1 MGKSLAW
8 PQHQMKE
15 AADIKCCKNA
25 ASSHCQEYDTSLCSL
40 MAVLNESAS
49 VLVLSDAMMKC
60 AKFTKIVLPKIAKQ
74 EINIFQKS
82 QTNCIRSVNNLYSGG
97 IASRQKY
104 NSVRSLLMMCL
115 DDAEVKRKHIEFM
128 SNNPVPRL
136 LPIVY

>member
-1 MGKSLAW
+1 
-8 PQHQMKE
+8 MKE

-40 MAVLNESAS
+40 MALNESAS
-49 VLVLSDAMMKC
+49 VLVLSDAMIKS
-60 AKFTKIVLPKIAKQ
+60 AKFIKIVLPKIAKQ
-74 EINIFQKS
+74 EINIFEKS

-115 DDAEVKRKHIEFM
+115 DDAEVKSILN
-128 SNNPVPRL
+128 S
-136 LPIVY
+136 